1 MESFFTDNLGFS
13 SDIFSFL
20 ILPLLIFLA
29 RICDVSI
36 NTIRII
42 YMLGGRRLTAT
53 LLGFFEAFIWLLVIR
68 EIFKHLDNWLCYVA
82 YPAGFACGIF
92 VGMIIEEKIAYG
104 KVIVRIITRKD
115 VTQLIQYLNTQ
126 HFRFTKVNAEGPDG
140 NETLVFTVLERE
152 RLDDLLNKLKELIPT
167 AFYTIEKVKAAAESG
182 ALPEER
188 GGLRIFTWLR
198 GVIRN

>member
-1 MESFFTDNLGFS
+1 MESLFTETLGVS
-13 SDIFSFL
+13 GDVFSFL
-20 ILPLLIFLA
+20 ILPLLIFIA

-42 YMLGGRRLTAT
+42 YMLGGRRVTST

-68 EIFKHLDNWLCYVA
+68 EIFKHLDNWLCYIA

-115 VTQLIQYLNTQ
+115 VAPLIQYLNIQ
-126 HFRFTKVNAEGPDG
+126 QFRFTKVVAEGPDG
-140 NETLVFTVLERE
+140 KENLVFTVLKRE
-152 RLDDLLNKLKELIPT
+152 RLDELLNKLKDLIPT

-188 GGLRIFTWLR
+188 GGLRVFTWLR

>member
-1 MESFFTDNLGFS
+1 MESFFTDTLGVTS
-13 SDIFSFL
+13 NIFSFL
-20 ILPLLIFLA
+20 ILPLLIFVA

-104 KVIVRIITRKD
+104 KVIVRIITRKE
-115 VTQLIQYLNTQ
+115 VRQLIQYLNTQ
-126 HFRFTKVNAEGPDG
+126 QFRFTKVEAEGPDG
-140 NETLVFTVLERE
+140 KENLVFTVLDRE
-152 RLDDLLNKLKELIPT
+152 RLDDLLNTLKELIPT

>member
-1 MESFFTDNLGFS
+1 MESFFTDTLGVS

-20 ILPLLIFLA
+20 ILPLLIFVA

-115 VTQLIQYLNTQ
+115 VNQLIQYLNAQ
-126 HFRFTKVNAEGPDG
+126 QFRFTKVEAEGPDG
-140 NETLVFTVLERE
+140 KENLVFTVLDRE
-152 RLDDLLNKLKELIPT
+152 SLDDLLNKLKELIPT

>member
-1 MESFFTDNLGFS
+1 MESFFTDTLGFS

-115 VTQLIQYLNTQ
+115 VSDLIQYLNLQ
-126 HFRFTKVNAEGPDG
+126 HFRFTRVNAEGPDG
-140 NETLVFTVLERE
+140 HETLVFTVLERE

>member
-1 MESFFTDNLGFS
+1 MESFFTDTLGIS
-13 SDIFSFL
+13 TDVFSFL
-20 ILPLLIFLA
+20 ILPLMIFVA

-42 YMLGGRRLTAT
+42 YMLGGRRFTAT

-82 YPAGFACGIF
+82 YPAGFASGIF

-115 VTQLIQYLNTQ
+115 VNQLIHYLNMQ
-126 HFRFTKVNAEGPDG
+126 QFRFTKVEAEGPDG
-140 NETLVFTVLERE
+140 KENLVFTVLDRE
-152 RLDDLLNKLKELIPT
+152 RLDDLLNRLKELIPT
-167 AFYTIEKVKAAAESG
+167 AFYTVEKVKAAAESG

>member
-1 MESFFTDNLGFS
+1 MESFFTNTLGFS
-13 SDIFSFL
+13 ADIFSFL
-20 ILPLLIFLA
+20 ILPLLIFIA

-42 YMLGGRRLTAT
+42 YMLGGRRFTAT

-82 YPAGFACGIF
+82 YPAGFATGIF

-115 VTQLIQYLNTQ
+115 VNQLIQYLNIQ
-126 HFRFTKVNAEGPDG
+126 HFRFTKVETEGPDG
-140 NETLVFTVLERE
+140 KENLVFTVLDRE
-152 RLDDLLNKLKELIPT
+152 QLDDLLNKLKELIPT

>member
-1 MESFFTDNLGFS
+1 MESFFTDTLGVS
-13 SDIFSFL
+13 NEVFSFL
-20 ILPLLIFLA
+20 ILPLLIVIA

-42 YMLGGRRLTAT
+42 YMLGGRRFTST

-82 YPAGFACGIF
+82 YPAGFASGIF
-92 VGMIIEEKIAYG
+92 IGMIIEEKIAYG
-104 KVIVRIITRKD
+104 KVIVRMITRKD
-115 VTQLIQYLNTQ
+115 VSLLIQYLNAQ
-126 HFRFTKVNAEGPDG
+126 HFRFTKVEAEGPDG
-140 NETLVFTVLERE
+140 KENLVFTVLDRE
-152 RLDDLLNKLKELIPT
+152 RLDDLLTKLKELIPT

-188 GGLRIFTWLR
+188 GTFKIFTWLR

>member
-1 MESFFTDNLGFS
+1 MESFFTDTLGVS
-13 SDIFSFL
+13 GDIFSFL
-20 ILPLLIFLA
+20 ILPLLIFIA

-42 YMLGGRRLTAT
+42 YMLGGRRFTAT

-115 VTQLIQYLNTQ
+115 VNQLIQYLNTQ
-126 HFRFTKVNAEGPDG
+126 HFRFTKVEAEGPDG
-140 NETLVFTVLERE
+140 KENLVFTVLDRE
-152 RLDDLLNKLKELIPT
+152 RLDELLNTLKEMIPT

-188 GGLRIFTWLR
+188 GSLRIFTWLR